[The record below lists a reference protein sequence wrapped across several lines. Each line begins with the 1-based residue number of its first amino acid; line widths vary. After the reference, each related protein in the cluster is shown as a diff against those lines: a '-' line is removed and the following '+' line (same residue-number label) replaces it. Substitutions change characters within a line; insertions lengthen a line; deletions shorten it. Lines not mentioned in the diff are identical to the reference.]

1 MPARHER
8 SLHLNPP
15 RSPIRLTPN
24 LILRPSG
31 AADAAAAFTIQSDWD
46 VTRMLRM
53 ACFPP
58 DRDEMAAW
66 FADHPRQWAEGE
78 AYRFA
83 VDYDGS
89 MVGLA
94 DLDEI
99 RDRGAD
105 LGYWY
110 ARSAWGHGT
119 ASAVGEFLVR
129 FAFAVLDLARLRS
142 GHATDNP
149 ASGRVLAKLGFQP
162 IDTVRIPSRSRG
174 GEILQQRY
182 VFDRL
187 YC

>member
-1 MPARHER
+1 MIPAR
-8 SLHLNPP
+8 SI
-15 RSPIRLTPN
+15 IRLTPN
-24 LILRPSG
+24 LALRPSE
-31 AADAAAAFTIQSDWD
+31 AADAETGFAIQSNWN

-53 ACFPP
+53 ASFPP
-58 DRDEMAAW
+58 DRKDIGAW
-66 FADHPRQWAEGE
+66 FADHPREWASGE

-83 VDYDGS
+83 IERDGR

-99 RDRGAD
+99 GDRAAD
-105 LGYWY
+105 LGYWIEP
-110 ARSAWGHGT
+110 SAWGRGT
-119 ASAVGEFLVR
+119 ASAVGEFMVR

-149 ASGRVLAKLGFQP
+149 ASGRVLTKLGFQP
-162 IDTVRIPSRSRG
+162 IDIVPVQSRPRG
-174 GEILQQRY
+174 AEILHRRY

>member
-1 MPARHER
+1 
-8 SLHLNPP
+8 
-15 RSPIRLTPN
+15 
-24 LILRPSG
+24 
-31 AADAAAAFTIQSDWD
+31 
-46 VTRMLRM
+46 MLRM

-58 DRDEMAAW
+58 DRDEMTAW
-66 FADHPRQWAEGE
+66 FADHPRQWATGE

-83 VDYDGS
+83 VDCDGR

-99 RDRGAD
+99 RDRAAD
-105 LGYWY
+105 LGYWF
-110 ARSAWGHGT
+110 ARSAWGRGT

-149 ASGRVLAKLGFQP
+149 ASGRVLTKLGFQP
-162 IDTVRIPSRSRG
+162 IGTVPMTSRSRG
-174 GEILQQRY
+174 AEILHRRY

>member
-1 MPARHER
+1 
-8 SLHLNPP
+8 LNPP
-15 RSPIRLTPN
+15 RIPIRLTPN
-24 LILRPSG
+24 LTLRPSG
-31 AADAAAAFTIQSDWD
+31 AADAAAAFAIQSDWD

-53 ACFPP
+53 ASYPP

-66 FADHPRQWAEGE
+66 FADHPRQWESGE

-83 VDYDGS
+83 VDQDGS

-110 ARSAWGHGT
+110 ARSVWGRGT

-162 IDTVRIPSRSRG
+162 TDTVRIPSRSRG

>member
-1 MPARHER
+1 MPKRHER
-8 SLHLNPP
+8 SLHLIPP
-15 RSPIRLTPN
+15 RIAIHLRPN
-24 LILRPSG
+24 LTLRPSEPP
-31 AADAAAAFTIQSDWD
+31 DAATAFAIQSDWD

-53 ACFPP
+53 ARFPP
-58 DRDEMAAW
+58 DRDEMTAW
-66 FADHPRQWAEGE
+66 FGDHPRQWATGE

-83 VDYDGS
+83 VDYDGR

-99 RDRGAD
+99 RDGGAD
-105 LGYWY
+105 LGYWF
-110 ARSAWGHGT
+110 ARSAWGRGT

-129 FAFAVLDLARLRS
+129 FAFAVLDLAHLRS

-149 ASGRVLAKLGFQP
+149 ASGRVLTKLGFLP
-162 IDTVRIPSRSRG
+162 IGTLPMASRSRG
-174 GEILQQRY
+174 AEMLHRRY

>member
-1 MPARHER
+1 MIA
-8 SLHLNPP
+8 P
-15 RSPIRLTPN
+15 RTPNRQTPN
-24 LILRPSG
+24 LTLRPSEP
-31 AADAAAAFTIQSDWD
+31 ADAAAAFAIQSDWD

-66 FADHPRQWAEGE
+66 FADHPRQWAAGE

-83 VDYDGS
+83 VDYDRS

-110 ARSAWGHGT
+110 ARSAWGRGI

-129 FAFAVLDLARLRS
+129 FSFAVLDLAHLRS

-149 ASGRVLAKLGFQP
+149 ASGRGLTMRGFQP
-162 IDTVRIPSRSRG
+162 VGTVRIASRSRG
-174 GEILQQRY
+174 AEILQQRY